1 MSDILSEEH
10 RPPVDPLDPCAIMDC
25 PHPQKGDMTE
35 RSEIAHEQARID
47 TLYARLDQ
55 LRVETR
61 ASLSAVRKSKVGG
74 HHQNRSERDA
84 FATMYEDA
92 LIRYQSAE
100 EGLCFGRIDSAT
112 GDTTYIGRIGFS
124 DADRAQMLM
133 DWRAPASEPFYR
145 ATAAEPAGLVRRRH
159 IATRTRRVTGV
170 EDDVLDIEGLDE
182 DERSRLQGEGALMAA
197 LGARRTGRMGDI
209 VATIQGEQDRII
221 RRDLAGTLVV
231 QGGPGTGKTAVALHR
246 AAYLLYRHRDRIAKS
261 GVLLV
266 GPSPVFLRYIERVLP
281 SLGETGAV
289 LLTPG
294 QLMPGVDTSLRDGP
308 RTAAVKGDLRMV
320 DVVRAMVRSY
330 QRVPAED
337 QRLGV
342 GPYAI
347 TLRPADVRSARER
360 ARRTGDAHNAAR
372 TVFVQTLLR
381 ALADQ
386 LAQAQGLDSA
396 GERLPEFLDDLRASR
411 DVRIAVNLCWLPLTP
426 DGVLNA
432 LLSKPHRLAA
442 AARGVLTEVEVQALL
457 RPKAS
462 PVTVEDV
469 PLLDEIAEMI
479 GTDGTGPDKGEDPEQ
494 EYAQAVVEM
503 TGTGAMVS
511 AQHLAQRYAGADP
524 ATALADRAANDREW
538 AFGHLVADE
547 AQELSPMQLRLLFRR
562 VPSKSATLVGDLA
575 QASAADSTRTWHSI
589 LAPHVGDR
597 FGLEELTVSYRTPQ
611 SIMGPANALLADR
624 FPSLTLPES
633 VREGDSAPRRHGFD
647 SVSSLVAELPHT
659 VEEEARAVEGGRVA
673 VIVPEGLMELVEHTL
688 ASALSETAR
697 TGLVRDDVGFG
708 PTAIDHRV
716 AVLTPYDVKGLEF
729 DAVVVVEPALIAP
742 VHEAVEDGEDHRASD
757 AGIGALYVALTRSTS
772 RLVILAANP
781 SVLDDHFADADIRAG
796 QMRARSE

>member
-1 MSDILSEEH
+1 
-10 RPPVDPLDPCAIMDC
+10 
-25 PHPQKGDMTE
+25 MTE
-35 RSEIAHEQARID
+35 RSEIAHEQVRID

-55 LRVETR
+55 LRVETQD
-61 ASLSAVRKSKVGG
+61 SLSAVRRSQVGG

-84 FATMYEDA
+84 FATMYEDT

-100 EGLCFGRIDSAT
+100 EGLCFGRIDSAA
-112 GDTTYIGRIGFS
+112 GETTYIGRIGIS
-124 DADRAQMLM
+124 DADRAQLLM

-159 IATRTRRVTGV
+159 IATRTRKVTGV
-170 EDDVLDIEGLDE
+170 EDDVLDVEGLSE
-182 DERSRLQGEGALMAA
+182 DDRSRLQGEGALMAA

-294 QLMPGVDTSLRDGP
+294 QLMPGVDTALRDGH
-308 RTAAVKGDLRMV
+308 RTAGVKGDLRMV
-320 DVVRAMVRSY
+320 EVVRAMVRSY

-337 QRLGV
+337 QQLGV

-347 TLRPADVRSARER
+347 TLHPGDVRTARER
-360 ARRTGDAHNAAR
+360 ARRTGDAHNPAR

-381 ALADQ
+381 TLADQ

-396 GERLPEFLDDLRASR
+396 GERLPELLDDLRASR

-426 DGVLNA
+426 DGVLDA

-442 AARGVLTEVEVQALL
+442 ASNGVLTVDEAEALL

-479 GTDGTGPDKGEDPEQ
+479 GTDGASTATGADPEK
-494 EYAQAVVEM
+494 EYAQAVLEM
-503 TGTGAMVS
+503 TGTGPMVS

-524 ATALADRAANDREW
+524 TTAVADKAVNDREW
-538 AFGHLVADE
+538 TFGHLVADE

-575 QASAADSTRTWHSI
+575 QASAADSARTWHSI
-589 LAPHVGDR
+589 LAPHLADR
-597 FGLEELTVSYRTPQ
+597 FGIEELTVSYRTPQ

-624 FPSLTLPES
+624 FPDLTLPES
-633 VREGDSAPRRHGFD
+633 VREGDSAPRRHRFD
-647 SVSSLVAELPHT
+647 SVSSLVAHLPQA
-659 VEEEARAVEGGRVA
+659 VQEEARVVEGGRVA
-673 VIVPEGLMELVEHTL
+673 VIAPDGLMELVEHTMT
-688 ASALSETAR
+688 AELSKGSHAGFTLE
-697 TGLVRDDVGFG
+697 DVGFG
-708 PTAIDHRV
+708 PTAIDHRI

-729 DAVVVVEPALIAP
+729 DAVIVVEPALIAP
-742 VHEAVEDGEDHRASD
+742 GLVEGEDRRPSD
-757 AGIGALYVALTRSTS
+757 SGLGSLYVALTRSTS
-772 RLVILAANP
+772 RLMILAANS
-781 SVLDDHFADADIRAG
+781 SVLDDYFADANISAG
-796 QMRARSE
+796 EDPSQAE